1 MLIINRH
8 LLTLL
13 SVFSDTLLLG
23 HLHTVLDVFA
33 ILLGDVFAALGV
45 GGLALLTWHRLTNE
59 RRAFRFLTER
69 SVKSIDQ

>member
-1 MLIINRH
+1 M
-8 LLTLL
+8 TLL
-13 SVFSDTLLLG
+13 PVFSDTLLLG

-33 ILLGDVFAALGV
+33 VLLGDVFAALGV